1 MVPRPTRFQQ
11 DHTVEFGLVVLNS
24 DRLLKLCVE
33 VEGISPERDSENNAV
48 EEELPGVLPQ
58 EIVEQLP
65 RTVNALIRKHRSRL
79 LTTHT
84 QEEIGRIE
92 DEFLQL
98 KRMYRRDAVVTEAI
112 DGIQGDG
119 KVWEFE
125 KCWECIAT
133 RVPLLY
139 EFFGGLATIFPGT
152 ATVEADFSDL
162 KWTKNEFSTSMSDFS
177 LEAKLH
183 ARQYNKLIQSL

>member
-1 MVPRPTRFQQ
+1 
-11 DHTVEFGLVVLNS
+11 
-24 DRLLKLCVE
+24 
-33 VEGISPERDSENNAV
+33 
-48 EEELPGVLPQ
+48 
-58 EIVEQLP
+58 
-65 RTVNALIRKHRSRL
+65 
-79 LTTHT
+79 
-84 QEEIGRIE
+84 
-92 DEFLQL
+92 
-98 KRMYRRDAVVTEAI
+98 MYRQDAVVTEAI

-125 KCWECIAT
+125 KCLECIART

-162 KWTKNEFSTSMSDFS
+162 KWAKNEYSTSMSDFS

-183 ARQYNKLIQSL
+183 A